1 MKKGAFNLNSFIA
14 KIGNSYF
21 TGAETK
27 DFVTDKYSSLSLRT
41 SVSQNMLGEFQ
52 ILNDNLITLGWIEK
66 TDAVHKKKFQEGK
79 FVSNAIEWI
88 NDLKDGKVINN
99 GIIVT
104 DSGVNLDML
113 DEIGED
119 LTGLTFKSI
128 ETLLKF
134 VEVKRQK
141 ALKAF
146 SQDFS
151 PEKRMQAGLEISI
164 LFSRVA
170 RRHSDMRFLNA
181 ALKLDDWYYQYF
193 KSAHDEKSLIYL
205 LIALTEQEISATELL
220 Q

>member
-14 KIGNSYF
+14 KMGNSFF

-27 DFVTDKYSSLSLRT
+27 GFVTNKYTILSLKKIET
-41 SVSQNMLGEFQ
+41 QNMREEFQ
-52 ILNDNLITLGWIEK
+52 KLKDNLITLGWIEK
-66 TDAVHKKKFQEGK
+66 TEAVYKKKIKEGK
-79 FVSNAIEWI
+79 LVSNAIEWI
-88 NDLKDGKVINN
+88 NNLEDGKVINN

-113 DEIGED
+113 DENKED
-119 LTGLTFKSI
+119 LKGITFKSI
-128 ETLLKF
+128 ESLLKY

-146 SQDFS
+146 SHDFS
-151 PEKRMQAGLEISI
+151 HEKRIQAGLEISI

-170 RRHSDMRFLNA
+170 RRHLDLRFLNA
-181 ALKLDDWYYQYF
+181 ALKLDDWYFPYF
-193 KSAHDEKSLIYL
+193 KSTHDEKSLIYFL
-205 LIALTEQEISATELL
+205 LALTEQEISATELL